1 MSSCP
6 ACGRENPEGF
16 NFCGACGAAL
26 STTAV
31 REERKVVTV
40 LFADLVGFT
49 ARAEQMDPEDVR
61 ALLVP
66 YHAHVREELE
76 RYGGTVE
83 KFIGDAVM
91 ALFGAPIAHEDDP
104 ERAVRAA
111 LSIRDW
117 AREQDGEIQLRI
129 AVNTGEALVALG
141 SKPDAGQGMASGDVV
156 NTAARLQAAAPVNA
170 ILVGE
175 ATYRATRH
183 AIDYRD
189 ALPVAAKGKT
199 EPVRVWE
206 ALQTR
211 AAQGVDLL
219 RDVRTPL
226 VGRTRELDALRGG
239 LERARA
245 ERTPQLVTVVGVPG
259 IGKSRLVYEL
269 MQVVEADPE
278 LITWRQ
284 GRSLPY
290 GEGVSFW
297 PVAEMIKAEA
307 GILESDSPVE
317 VIAKLEHAVE
327 SVGQH
332 DAGWLTSHL
341 QRVVG
346 AGESFPLSEDRR
358 SEAFAAWRE
367 FFESVAEQGPLVLV
381 FEDLHWADD
390 GTLDFVDHLVE
401 WAGAVPLLIVGTA
414 RPELL
419 NRRPAWGGG
428 KINALTLALAPLS
441 DDDTARLISSLADRP
456 LLDARAQ
463 RSLLDHAEGNPLYAE
478 QYVRMVAERESLE
491 DLPLPETVH
500 GIIAARLDALPNDEK
515 TLLQDAAVLGKV
527 FWRGAV
533 AALREEDAVRLDER
547 LHALERKEFVQRARR
562 TSVAGEAEYTF
573 RHILV
578 RDVAYGLIPR
588 ARRAERHERA
598 AEWIAS
604 LGRADEHAEMI
615 AHHLTTA
622 LDYARAAG
630 MDTAALERDARRA
643 LRSAAARA
651 DDLGALT
658 TAVSLY
664 ERLLALIPAGDGER
678 GELLYRYIRARADD
692 AEIDD
697 ALIEEA
703 RSELD
708 AAGDNGISAEAEVTF
723 ASLFWLRGDRAG
735 SQTAVER
742 ALALIADEEPSPSKA
757 QVLAQTA
764 RFAML
769 AGDDA
774 RAILISEEAL
784 ELAERFHH
792 VAAHSRALNTI
803 GCSRINLGDDTGL
816 DYIERSLEVAE
827 AANSLEAW
835 QAAGNHASML
845 FQLGHLSESDEMRK
859 RTIAIGERFG
869 VVAYVRWQRAEE
881 AEMLYRLGRWAEAAR
896 IIDEWLLEAEQS
908 AYYMEAPTR
917 GLRSRLRLAHDDV
930 AGAVADGVESLELAQ
945 RIQDPQVFQPASA
958 WRALLAIETGAPR
971 DAVAPFDELV
981 RRRTGAS
988 ATGGYAYGDVDT
1000 AWAAR
1005 ALGRVDE
1012 VEAIFVPQAAANR
1025 WARAAL
1031 HIIREELAAAT
1042 EVLELI
1048 GSTADLA
1055 YARLRLAQ
1063 ALVEAGRRSEADEQ
1077 LAAAL
1082 AFYRSVGATRY
1093 VREGEALLA
1102 VAS

>member
-1 MSSCP
+1 MSTCE
-6 ACGRENPEGF
+6 ACGQDNPAGF

-26 STTAV
+26 RTAGV

-66 YHAHVREELE
+66 YHAHLRHELE

-83 KFIGDAVM
+83 KFIGDAIM

-117 AREQDGEIQLRI
+117 AREQDGRLQLRI

-141 SKPDAGQGMASGDVV
+141 SRPDTGEGMASGDVV
-156 NTAARLQAAAPVNA
+156 NTASRLQVAAPVDA

-175 ATYRATRH
+175 TTYRATRH

-189 ALPVAAKGKT
+189 APPVAAKGKT

-206 ALQTR
+206 ALQPR

-226 VGRTRELDALRGG
+226 VGRTRELDALRDG

-245 ERTPQLVTVVGVPG
+245 ERTPQLVTLVGVPG

-269 MQVVEADPE
+269 RQVVEADPD

-297 PVAEMIKAEA
+297 PVAEMVKAEA
-307 GILESDSPVE
+307 GILESDPPVD
-317 VIAKLEHAVE
+317 ITAKLRRAVE
-327 SVGQH
+327 SVGH
-332 DAGWLTSHL
+332 DNVDWLTSHL

-346 AGESFPLSEDRR
+346 AGESTPLSDDRR

-367 FFESVAEQGPLVLV
+367 FFEGVAEYGPLVLV

-414 RPELL
+414 RLELL

-428 KINALTLALAPLS
+428 KTNALTLALAPLS

-478 QYVRMVAERESLE
+478 QYVRMMVEREDRE

-500 GIIAARLDALPNDEK
+500 GIIAARLDALPSDEK
-515 TLLQDAAVLGKV
+515 TLLQDAAVFGKV
-527 FWRGAV
+527 FWQGAV
-533 AALREEDAVRLDER
+533 AALRDEDVTSLDER
-547 LHALERKEFVQRARR
+547 LHVLERKEFLQRARR
-562 TSVAGEAEYTF
+562 SSVAGEAEYTF

-578 RDVAYGLIPR
+578 RDVAYGQIPR
-588 ARRAERHERA
+588 AKRAKRHEGA
-598 AEWIAS
+598 ADWIAS

-630 MDTAALERDARRA
+630 VDDAELEQATRRA

-651 DDLGALT
+651 DDLGSMS

-664 ERLLALIPAGDGER
+664 GQLLELVPTGDAER

-692 AEIDD
+692 PDIDD
-697 ALIEEA
+697 ALIEQA
-703 RSELD
+703 RAGLR

-723 ASLFWLRGDRAG
+723 ASVLWLRGDRTRSRAAME
-735 SQTAVER
+735 Q
-742 ALALIADEEPSPSKA
+742 ALALVADQEPSAAKA
-757 QVLAQTA
+757 QVLAHTA

-769 AGDDA
+769 SGDDA
-774 RAILISEEAL
+774 RAIEISSEAL
-784 ELAERFHH
+784 ELAQRFHH
-792 VAAHSRALNTI
+792 AAAHSRALNTI
-803 GCSRINLGDDTGL
+803 GCSRVSLGDDSGL
-816 DYIERSLEVAE
+816 EYVKESLEVAE

-835 QAAGNHASML
+835 QAAGNYASML
-845 FQLGHLSESDEMRK
+845 FQLGYLAESDEMRQ

-869 VVAYVRWQRAEE
+869 VVAYVRWQQAEE
-881 AEMLYRLGRWAEAAR
+881 AEMLYRIGRWKDAGR
-896 IIDEWLLEAEQS
+896 IIDEWLVEAEQS
-908 AYYMEAPTR
+908 AYYMEGPTL
-917 GLRSRLRLAHDDV
+917 GLRSRLRLAHDDM
-930 AGAVADGVESLELAQ
+930 AGAVDDSISALELAEK
-945 RIQDPQVFQPASA
+945 IEDPQVFQPASA
-958 WRALLAIETGAPR
+958 WRALVAIETGSPR

-981 RRRTGAS
+981 RRRTGTS

-1005 ALGRVDE
+1005 ALGREED
-1012 VEAIFVPQAAANR
+1012 VEAIFVLQAAVNR

-1031 HIIREELAAAT
+1031 HILRGELVEAT
-1042 EVLELI
+1042 GVLELI

-1055 YARLRLAQ
+1055 YARLRTAE

-1082 AFYRSVGATRY
+1082 AFYRSVDATRHI
-1093 VREGEALLA
+1093 REGEALLA